1 MRKVQFTE
9 TVLRDANQS
18 LIATR
23 LPYSKFEP
31 ILETMDKA
39 GFYSAEVWGGATFD
53 VCLRYLREDPWERLR
68 KIRAKMPNTKLQMLL
83 RGQNILG
90 YKHYPDDV
98 VRKFVEYSV
107 KNGIDI
113 IRIFDALNDV
123 RNLEV
128 AIDETNKQGAH
139 ASGTICFTTSPVH
152 TLEKNVQM
160 VKDLKSMGVQS
171 ICIKDMAGIMGP
183 KDAYDLVSAIKDAV
197 PELPLVIHTHCTTGL
212 AFMTDLKAVEAGADV
227 IDTAISPFSGGTSQP
242 ATETLAYALRQLG
255 YQVDLD
261 DKVLVE
267 MADFFKGVRADFL
280 ADGTLDPISMSTDT
294 QCLNYQ
300 IPGGMLSNLISQLKM
315 MNAIDKLDEALA
327 ETPKVRADLGYP
339 PLVTPTSQMVG
350 SQAVQNVLAGERYKV
365 VGKEIKAYCRG
376 EYGRTPAPIDPEIQ
390 KKILGDTPLVK
401 GRFADS
407 LEPEFEKTKKELGA
421 TAKSDEDVLSY
432 IAFPQVAMA
441 FFKDR
446 EAGFPPKAEEKKAEP
461 KKEAAPAAAP
471 KMEDMAPIPAW
482 QGHVYYTEVPAPVV
496 PGYTSRPIPQ
506 FAASYQPAYLQ
517 MGKREDLTGTF
528 TVTIDGKPFQV
539 SVAKADGPAAPV
551 AAAPA
556 APVAAPAPAPAPAPV
571 AAPAPAPAAA
581 PAPAPAPAAAPA
593 PAPAAAPVSVGAGET
608 PVNSP
613 MPGSIFKI
621 ECTVG
626 QSVKAGDVLIVL
638 EAMKMEIEVSAP
650 VDGTVKA
657 IAVSTG
663 ATVNTDDLLVTL
675 G

>member
-1 MRKVQFTE
+1 MRKVNITE

-53 VCLRYLREDPWERLR
+53 VCLRYLQEDPWERLR

-128 AIDETNKQGAH
+128 AIDEAVKQGAH
-139 ASGTICFTTSPVH
+139 ASGTISYTTSPVH
-152 TLEKNVQM
+152 TQDTFVGM
-160 VKDLKSMGVQS
+160 VKDLKNMGASS
-171 ICIKDMAGIMGP
+171 ICIKDMSGIMGP
-183 KDAYDLVSAIKDAV
+183 QEAYNLVSAIKDAEPDMPV
-197 PELPLVIHTHCTTGL
+197 VIHTHCTTGL
-212 AFMTDLKAVEAGADV
+212 AFMTYMKCVEAGADV
-227 IDTAISPFSGGTSQP
+227 LDCAISPMSGGTSQP
-242 ATETLAYALRQLG
+242 ATETLAYALRSLG

-261 DKVLVE
+261 DKALIK

-280 ADGTLDPISMSTDT
+280 KDGTLDPISMATDT

-327 ETPKVRADLGYP
+327 ETPKVRKDLGYP

-390 KKILGDTPLVK
+390 KKILGDTPLVE
-401 GRFADS
+401 GRYADT
-407 LEPEFEKTKKELGA
+407 LEPVFEKTKAELGA

-446 EAGFPPKAEEKKAEP
+446 EAGFPKKEEP
-461 KKEAAPAAAP
+461 KKAAAPAAA
-471 KMEDMAPIPAW
+471 KAPELPPLPAW
-482 QGHVYYTEVPAPVV
+482 QGHVYYTGVSAPAGH
-496 PGYTSRPIPQ
+496 GYTARPIEP
-506 FAASYQPAYLQ
+506 FAASYQPPHLV
-517 MGKREDLTGTF
+517 MGAQGGDCTGTF
-528 TVTIDGKPFQV
+528 TITIDGKPFQV
-539 SVAKADGPAAPV
+539 AVERADGAAPAAPV
-551 AAAPA
+551 AAAPVIAAPVA
-556 APVAAPAPAPAPAPV
+556 APVAAPAAAPAPV
-571 AAPAPAPAAA
+571 PTPAPAAA
-581 PAPAPAPAAAPA
+581 PAATVA
-593 PAPAAAPVSVGAGET
+593 AGET
-608 PVNSP
+608 AVKSP
-613 MPGSIFKI
+613 MPGNIFKV
-621 ECTVG
+621 ECSVG
-626 QSVKAGDVLIVL
+626 QSVKAGDVLVVL

-657 IAVSTG
+657 VSAVVGT
-663 ATVNTDDLLVTL
+663 AVNTDDLLVTL

>member
-1 MRKVQFTE
+1 MSKTRKVGFTE

-23 LPYSKFEP
+23 LPYSKFES
-31 ILETMDKA
+31 ILETIDKA
-39 GFYSAEVWGGATFD
+39 GYYSAEVWGGATFD
-53 VCLRYLREDPWERLR
+53 VCLRYLQEDPWDRLR
-68 KIRAKMPNTKLQMLL
+68 KIRKKMPNTKLQMLL

-98 VRKFVEYSV
+98 VRKFVEYSI

-113 IRIFDALNDV
+113 IRIFDALNDA
-123 RNLEV
+123 RNLQV
-128 AIDETNKQGAH
+128 AIEETVKRGGH

-160 VKDLKSMGVQS
+160 VKELKEMGVKS

-183 KDAYDLVSAIKDAV
+183 KESYDLVSAIKDAV

-212 AFMTDLKAVEAGADV
+212 AFMTCLKGVEAGADV
-227 IDTAISPFSGGTSQP
+227 IDTAISPMSGGTAQP
-242 ATETLAYALRQLG
+242 ATETLAYALRSLG

-261 DKVLVE
+261 DKVLIQ
-267 MADFFKGVRADFL
+267 MADYFKGVRADFIK
-280 ADGTLDPISMSTDT
+280 DGTLDPISLTTDT

-315 MNAIDKLDEALA
+315 MNAIDKLDQALA

-376 EYGRTPAPIDPEIQ
+376 EYGRTPAPIDPAIQ
-390 KKILGDTPLVK
+390 KKILGDTPVVE

-407 LEPEFEKTKKELGA
+407 LEPAFEKTKAELGS

-446 EAGFPPKAEEKKAEP
+446 EAGFP
-461 KKEAAPAAAP
+461 KKEDAKKAAAP
-471 KMEDMAPIPAW
+471 KQEDLPPVPAW
-482 QGHVYYTEVPAPVV
+482 QGHVYYANT
-496 PGYTSRPIPQ
+496 PGSTANGATSRPIPP
-506 FAASYQPAYLQ
+506 FAASYQPPHLV
-517 MGKREDLTGTF
+517 MGGQGGSCAGSY
-528 TVTIDGKPFQV
+528 TVTIDGKAYQV
-539 SVAKADGPAAPV
+539 DVAFGD
-551 AAAPA
+551 APA
-556 APVAAPAPAPAPAPV
+556 GAPAPAPV
-571 AAPAPAPAAA
+571 NAAPAPAPAAA
-581 PAPAPAPAAAPA
+581 PAAPAAIA
-593 PAPAAAPVSVGAGET
+593 AGE

-613 MPGSIFKI
+613 MPGTILRVEVAQGAAVK
-621 ECTVG
+621 EG
-626 QSVKAGDVLIVL
+626 QLLVVL
-638 EAMKMEIEVSAP
+638 EAMKMENEILAP
-650 VDGTVKA
+650 KDGTVAQVVVQKGSH
-657 IAVSTG
+657 VETG
-663 ATVNTDDLLVTL
+663 SPLIVLA
-675 G
+675 